1 MYKKVNTSSPAAF
14 KRKFFSVTIPYGPN
28 RDARYNLC
36 EIRLIGIHP
45 NPGPGHWTESLR
57 VLYLNTRSLKAIV
70 NSESESVNKI
80 CKITILQRLVYGGGL
95 DVIALTETWLNDS
108 LFDSEILSGFT
119 TFRQD
124 RCTGSG

>member
-1 MYKKVNTSSPAAF
+1 MAVGRA
-14 KRKFFSVTIPYGPN
+14 
-28 RDARYNLC
+28 L
-36 EIRLIGIHP
+36 LLLQLIHP